1 MFSIAIPLATLSNDF
16 GILQNP
22 HEGSAARS
30 GLRGG
35 MVARAAMQGG
45 SPRTA
50 IEEILIVLIYHYDFP

>member
-1 MFSIAIPLATLSNDF
+1 
-16 GILQNP
+16 
-22 HEGSAARS
+22 
-30 GLRGG
+30 